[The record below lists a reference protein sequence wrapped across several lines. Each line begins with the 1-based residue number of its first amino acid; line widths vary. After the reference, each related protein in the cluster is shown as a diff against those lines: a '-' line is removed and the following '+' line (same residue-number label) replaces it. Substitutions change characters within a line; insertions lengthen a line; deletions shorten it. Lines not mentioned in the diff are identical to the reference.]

1 MLKTLENEVSKQ
13 AAPPALQ
20 AEFAQHDFEKLR
32 NFCRITYVVSI
43 LIWLLFDL
51 IVSIKGGQGF
61 TLLSMVFIVAM
72 AIITIVLGFIRK
84 ARHFHALNVLFVLV
98 ISVGIRLITFGLPI
112 DAQPIWLALA
122 SSSILYSAP
131 VLPLSRSAFIT
142 GMLITGV
149 VLNPFIW
156 TNLSVFDLRG
166 SLILSYLCFLCG
178 LTLYCYFTL
187 RRVKLYNYTM
197 SKLLVGQAY
206 LDALTE
212 IPNRR
217 SFMTRAG
224 LTLKATPRNS
234 DHYLAMIDIDNFKKV
249 NDLYGHDIGD
259 EVLIR
264 TAASIKAVMVDYEY
278 ARLGG
283 EEFAVYLSTVQR
295 DDVQKM
301 MATLCRQV
309 REDTHAHPVTIS
321 IGITRVTEGET
332 LNQALAK
339 ADVALYASKH
349 NGKDQFTFYS

>member
-32 NFCRITYVVSI
+32 HFCRITYCVSI

-61 TLLSMVFIVAM
+61 TLWSMAFIVAM
-72 AIITIVLGFIRK
+72 AIITIVLGFIHK
-84 ARHFHALNVLFVLV
+84 AQHFHCLNVIFVLV
-98 ISVGIRLITFGLPI
+98 IAVGIRLITFGLPV
-112 DAQPIWLALA
+112 DAQPIWLAMA
-122 SSSILYSAP
+122 SSSILYSAS
-131 VLPLSRSAFIT
+131 VLPLSRGSFIA
-142 GMLITGV
+142 GMLITGA
-149 VLNPFIW
+149 VLNPFLW
-156 TNLSVFDLRG
+156 TDLSVFDLRG
-166 SLILSYLCFLCG
+166 SLILSYVCFLCG

-197 SKLLVGQAY
+197 SKLLIGQAY
-206 LDALTE
+206 IDALTD

-224 LTLKATPRNS
+224 LMLTAKPRRP
-234 DHYLAMIDIDNFKKV
+234 DHYLVMIDIDNFKKV

-259 EVLIR
+259 EVLKR
-264 TAASIKAVMVDYEY
+264 TAATIKAVMADYEY

-283 EEFAVYLSTVQR
+283 EEFAVYLSAVQR
-295 DDVQKM
+295 EDVEKM
-301 MATLCRQV
+301 MTALCRRV
-309 REDTHAHPVTIS
+309 REDARTHPVTIS
-321 IGITRVTEGET
+321 IGITLVTEGET

>member
-13 AAPPALQ
+13 SAPPTLQ

-84 ARHFHALNVLFVLV
+84 ARHFHVLNVLFVLV

-122 SSSILYSAP
+122 SSSILYSAS
-131 VLPLSRSAFIT
+131 VLPLSRSAFIA

-224 LTLKATPRNS
+224 LTLNATPRNS

-259 EVLIR
+259 DVLIR
-264 TAASIKAVMVDYEY
+264 TAASIKTVMADYEY

-283 EEFAVYLSTVQR
+283 EAFAVYLSAVQH

>member
-1 MLKTLENEVSKQ
+1 MLKTLESEVSKQ

-32 NFCRITYVVSI
+32 NFCRITYCVSI

-61 TLLSMVFIVAM
+61 TLLSVVFIVAM
-72 AIITIVLGFIRK
+72 AVITIILGFVRK
-84 ARHFHALNVLFVLV
+84 AQHFQYLNVIFVLV
-98 ISVGIRLITFGLPI
+98 ISVGIRLITFGLPVE
-112 DAQPIWLALA
+112 AQPIWLALA
-122 SSSILYSAP
+122 SSSILYSAS
-131 VLPLSRSAFIT
+131 VLPLSRGSFIT
-142 GMLITGV
+142 GMLITGA
-149 VLNPFIW
+149 VLNPFMW
-156 TNLSVFDLRG
+156 TDLSIFDLRG
-166 SLILSYLCFLCG
+166 SLILSYFCFLGG

-197 SKLLVGQAY
+197 SKLLIGQAY
-206 LDALTE
+206 IDALTE

-224 LTLKATPRNS
+224 LTLNATPRS
-234 DHYLAMIDIDNFKKV
+234 PDHYLAMIDIDNFKKV
-249 NDLYGHDIGD
+249 NDLHGHDIGD
-259 EVLIR
+259 EVLKR
-264 TAASIKAVMVDYEY
+264 TAANIKAVMADYEY

-283 EEFAVYLSTVQR
+283 EEFAVYLSAVQR
-295 DDVQKM
+295 EDVQKL
-301 MATLCRQV
+301 MAGLCRRV
-309 REDTHAHPVTIS
+309 REDAQTHPVTIS
-321 IGITRVTEGET
+321 IGITLVREGET